1 MNRRPR
7 RRKKNYWGMA
17 MIAMGV
23 GLVMFATI
31 YFASTAKTA
40 NTEPSDAMAGVRV
53 VIDPGHGGFDGG
65 TIGTAG
71 TKESEINLAISKLVQ
86 KEFESQGAE
95 VVMLRERDEALGK
108 EKQEDMAARR
118 ELIETSGQDVTVS
131 IHQNRFEDASVY
143 GPQVFYAPGSVEG
156 EKLAKYVQDSLNEA
170 LEVKKASGADGRQL
184 LYRQI
189 RLCAGNCC
197 GMWILSNPEEEA
209 KLKTE
214 AYQKKS
220 RQGCAGRSW
229 RVSGGAEAGR
239 MRDNLC
245 IGL

>member
-170 LEVKKASGADGRQL
+170 LEVKKPRVQMEGNYYIVKSGSVPA
-184 LYRQI
+184 I
-189 RLCAGNCC
+189 IVEC
-197 GMWILSNPEEEA
+197 GFLSNPEEEA

-214 AYQKKS
+214 AYQKKVAKAV
-220 RQGCAGRSW
+220 REGVGAYLGAQKQG
-229 RVSGGAEAGR
+229 V
-239 MRDNLC
+239 
-245 IGL
+245 

>member
-108 EKQEDMAARR
+108 KNRKTWRR
-118 ELIETSGQDVTVS
+118 GGSSSRPRGRTS
-131 IHQNRFEDASVY
+131 
-143 GPQVFYAPGSVEG
+143 
-156 EKLAKYVQDSLNEA
+156 L
-170 LEVKKASGADGRQL
+170 
-184 LYRQI
+184 
-189 RLCAGNCC
+189 
-197 GMWILSNPEEEA
+197 
-209 KLKTE
+209 
-214 AYQKKS
+214 
-220 RQGCAGRSW
+220 
-229 RVSGGAEAGR
+229 
-239 MRDNLC
+239 
-245 IGL
+245 